1 MADVKTNDAV
11 SGAEGTRD
19 WYTVEEAAAYL
30 DVSRPTIFRWMKQG
44 KLSYYKV
51 GGSTRFTRESLE
63 AVIEKVTGEKEA
75 QAAAGRCTSCGHST
89 LIKGRV
95 QTTGRLYFKPEKTKF
110 WTFQQ
115 SMVPIKARVC
125 PACGHIQLA
134 ADTGKLET
142 LMPES
147 EEEEQANEE

>member
-1 MADVKTNDAV
+1 MNDVTHDDIV
-11 SGAEGTRD
+11 SGTEGARD
-19 WYTVEEAAAYL
+19 WYTVEEAAEYL

-115 SMVPIKARVC
+115 SMVPIKAVVC

-134 ADTGKLET
+134 ADTEQLEKLV
-142 LMPES
+142 PAS
-147 EEEEQANEE
+147 EQQVNEE